1 MRAQDLRIGNWVNEY
16 GVPIQITPQHILGLH
31 QIEVAGK
38 ICIDLEP
45 IPLTEEWL
53 IRLGFE
59 KRIINNT
66 FPEYFIECTPKNYK
80 MKYFLF
86 FRFGLYHTTPK
97 GVCDEQG
104 WRPELSGSVH
114 CFHLQHVH
122 QLMNLF
128 YALTGEEL
136 TLTDQ
141 G

>member
-1 MRAQDLRIGNWVNEY
+1 MRASELRKGNWVNEY

-53 IRLGFE
+53 IRLGAKKYRNVIYIPVTNLKAEMHFE
-59 KRIINNT
+59 IYGEEIVTTIKSQFSDLILDRI
-66 FPEYFIECTPKNYK
+66 K
-80 MKYFLF
+80 
-86 FRFGLYHTTPK
+86 
-97 GVCDEQG
+97 
-104 WRPELSGSVH
+104 
-114 CFHLQHVH
+114 HVH

-136 TLTDQ
+136 TLTDKL
-141 G
+141 